1 MAIEIKEYV
10 GFSCSNTT
18 KNNGIL
24 IQESMTATATPQQM
38 ISPDSLMVEI
48 EGVHS
53 DVLTIN
59 CTKYTEGCLK
69 RSLPYWTSPYERPV
83 IMHHNDEDGKIIGR
97 VKKVEM
103 IDSKRSGTP
112 AINFTCNIGD
122 ENGVK
127 GIKNGTLSTVSIGA
141 IGYDVTCSICGA
153 NVAECDCGHKKGR
166 MYDGKLCYWTIENME
181 PREVSYVILPSD
193 EYAQTMKVYKPGKKE
208 LKESVEVK
216 EDMSVCDELIRHL
229 TESVEKDDSN
239 NDQVKIDET
248 VEDDVKDDKAV
259 EDDKKDNLE
268 DKVEEKSEDKTEED
282 EKEKEPEVEDKTED
296 KVEDDIK
303 DEDDSNKEDRDAIVD
318 DLKKDVADLKE
329 ELEKVKKQLK
339 EERKLKEKV
348 ELELAGF
355 KIQEKLNVAKNIKV
369 LKESIGIEC
378 KDAEEMAKENSI
390 EELNLIHKTLKETCN
405 YTKLPG
411 KLIMESIVDESNDN
425 INKPIEVKESI
436 NTEEG
441 YQDFL
446 DLQNIYKRLFK

>member
-248 VEDDVKDDKAV
+248 VEDD
-259 EDDKKDNLE
+259 KKDNLE
-268 DKVEEKSEDKTEED
+268 DKVEDKVEED

-425 INKPIEVKESI
+425 TNKPIEVKESI